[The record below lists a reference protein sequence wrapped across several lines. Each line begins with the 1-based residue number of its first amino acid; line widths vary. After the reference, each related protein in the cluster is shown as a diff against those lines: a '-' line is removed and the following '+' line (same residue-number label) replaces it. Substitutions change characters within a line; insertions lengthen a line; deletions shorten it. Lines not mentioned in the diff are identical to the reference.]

1 MTAATMTTDNRDIR
15 SDVQD
20 VLSMIE
26 KFGGLLKAETEA
38 LQEADFRKVDTL
50 QADKRAYAREY
61 HALVTTLS
69 SRKDDVVKLDLS
81 VRERLIR
88 ARTEFT
94 IILNDNLRALEAA
107 KEGARRLANRILDV
121 ARQAVTEEQH
131 TNYSAKGQQQAYTSS
146 MRSLSVDQKL

>member
-1 MTAATMTTDNRDIR
+1 MTAATMMGNNRDIR

-26 KFGGLLKAETEA
+26 KFGSLLKAETAA
-38 LQEADFRKVDTL
+38 LQDADFRKVDTL
-50 QADKRAYAREY
+50 QNDKRVYAREY
-61 HALVTTLS
+61 HTLVTNLT

-81 VRERLIR
+81 LREKLIR
-88 ARTEFT
+88 ARTDFT
-94 IILNDNLRALEAA
+94 ITLNDNLRALEAA
-107 KEGARRLANRILDV
+107 KDGARRLANRILDV

-131 TNYSAKGQQQAYTSS
+131 TNYSAKGKQQAYTSS